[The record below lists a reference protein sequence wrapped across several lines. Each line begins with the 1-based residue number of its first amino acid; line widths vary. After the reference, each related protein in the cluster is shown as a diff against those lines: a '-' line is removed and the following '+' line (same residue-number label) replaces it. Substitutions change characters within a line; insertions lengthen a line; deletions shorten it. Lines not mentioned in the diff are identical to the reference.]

1 MRALHWYDGIPAI
14 LQALEQSG
22 RNSMT
27 EQIEGERLYILGHPV
42 AHSKSPVM
50 YNTVYGQAGLP
61 WTYDFAD
68 YAELDDARAFLRERK
83 FLSINIT
90 TPYKPLA
97 YESATR
103 KDPSAVLAQGANVL
117 VREGEGLVGYNTD
130 GDGCVRFLEL
140 MGIDFADKRIVI
152 CGTGPTALSIMHACA
167 VAGANTLM
175 LLSRDAQ
182 RARRVLEGYIERF
195 GLLMST
201 SDGEEPGRNGH
212 RSLREAYQV
221 ATFRFGS
228 YEGAADA
235 IARADIVIN
244 ATPLGMKAGDPA
256 PFAADLLH
264 SEQVV
269 MDAVYAAGR
278 TKLVAD
284 ALAKGCTACNG
295 GGMLVA
301 QAVATARIVTAS
313 QGVELALSDAEMFNT
328 MADAAGFDCPRA

>member
-1 MRALHWYDGIPAI
+1 MA
-14 LQALEQSG
+14 EQS
-22 RNSMT
+22 
-27 EQIEGERLYILGHPV
+27 EGERLYILGYPV

-50 YNTVYGQAGLP
+50 YNAVYGKAGLA
-61 WTYDFAD
+61 WTYGFAD
-68 YAELDDARAFLRERK
+68 YAELDAARDFLSKRQ

-103 KDPSAVLAQGANVL
+103 KDASAVLAQGANVL

-130 GDGCVRFLEL
+130 GAGCVRFLEL
-140 MGIDFADKRIVI
+140 AGLNFENKRIAI

-167 VAGANTLM
+167 VAGASTLM

-182 RARRVLEGYIERF
+182 RARRVLEGYVDRF

-201 SDGEEPGRNGH
+201 ADGEEPGKNGH
-212 RSLREAYQV
+212 RSLREAYEM

-228 YEGAADA
+228 YQGAADYLA
-235 IARADIVIN
+235 KADVVIN
-244 ATPLGMKAGDPA
+244 ATPLGMKQGDPA
-256 PFAADLLH
+256 PFDTGLLH
-264 SEQVV
+264 AGQVV
-269 MDAVYAAGR
+269 MDAVYAAGT
-278 TKLVAD
+278 TKLVED
-284 ALAKGCTACNG
+284 ALAVGCKAYNG

-301 QAVATARIVTAS
+301 QAVATARILEQAK
-313 QGVELALSDAEMFNT
+313 GVSLAMDDAEMFNA